1 MFHLTSKIMANNKY
15 CGTAADYQP
24 VSEDHS
30 RVVIMYGLTE
40 SEGKAEW
47 YQIDFYK
54 KQVAK
59 PTLQQV
65 KDAIIADIDKQTDE
79 KILNG
84 YQFTPDG
91 AEEPITVWLS
101 KENQTNFSEAHRLQ
115 IVPIKFKLNE
125 TEDKEAIYHTF
136 ETFEELDQFYKGG
149 VQYINQCLNEGWQRK
164 DSIDWTPYAEALQ
177 PVTEEVKAESEAP
190 KKTTKKK

>member
-1 MFHLTSKIMANNKY
+1 MNKAFGPIADFALVKDDGTRTIVCYDFEAVENNNATWREIY
-15 CGTAADYQP
+15 FP
-24 VSEDHS
+24 
-30 RVVIMYGLTE
+30 
-40 SEGKAEW
+40 
-47 YQIDFYK
+47 K

-84 YQFTPDG
+84 YQFTPEG
-91 AEEPITVWLS
+91 AEDPITVWLS

-125 TEDKEAIYHTF
+125 TADKQPIYHEFT
-136 ETFEELDQFYKGG
+136 TFEELDAFYKGG
-149 VQYINQCLNEGWQRK
+149 VQYINQCLNEGWARK
-164 DSIDWTPYAEALQ
+164 DGIDWAPYEQALN
-177 PVTEEVKAESEAP
+177 PETP
-190 KKTTKKK
+190 KKSTRKK